1 MAAWTALAAMTAPA
15 ASPQFTPGPGSH
27 YATDAFPSFDDEKGI
42 LERVKKEPG
51 FFAWFSS
58 PAEDNPAAQL
68 ALARSLVA
76 GDSLRAARKAYDALV
91 TYWPLSPEAP
101 VAQRELAD
109 LYAEQLDMPEEA
121 YREYKYLTDF
131 YAAECEYDTVV
142 RRMYDMAC
150 EMRERGKNILFIN
163 FSNSTDAR
171 RAFEGVVSRAPG
183 AVYAPDALR
192 AVAELR
198 AQDGSG
204 DAAVAAYECLR
215 NLYPGSAAAS
225 AALSGEV
232 RQRMQLL
239 EAHGY
244 NRARCLDSLNFFK
257 LAQSE
262 AKDEALREEIA
273 AAIKRTSAV
282 IEAEALAAA
291 RFYDT
296 PRRAKAAAIGAYQM
310 FLREYP
316 TSELA
321 PIARARIAELKGAV
335 Q

>member
-1 MAAWTALAAMTAPA
+1 MAVCAGLAALSAPA

-51 FFAWFSS
+51 FFSWFGS

-68 ALARSLVA
+68 SLARTLA
-76 GDSLRAARKAYDALV
+76 ADGSLRGARKAYDALV
-91 TYWPLSPEAP
+91 TWWPLSTEAP

-109 LYAEQLDMPEEA
+109 LYAELLDMPEEA

-131 YAAECEYDTVV
+131 FAAECEYDTVV

-150 EMRERGKNILFIN
+150 EMRVRGKNILFVN
-163 FSNSTDAR
+163 FSNTTDAR
-171 RAFEGVVSRAPG
+171 RAFEGVVARAPG
-183 AVYAPDALR
+183 ADYAPDALR

-198 AQDGSG
+198 AEDGDG
-204 DAAVAAYECLR
+204 DAAVTAYECLR
-215 NLYPGSAAAS
+215 NLYPGSAAAK
-225 AALSGEV
+225 AALAGEV
-232 RQRMQLL
+232 RERLRLL
-239 EAHGY
+239 DAHGY

-257 LAQSE
+257 AVQPG
-262 AKDEALREEIA
+262 ANDEALRAEID
-273 AAIKRTSAV
+273 AAIRRTSAL
-282 IEAEALAAA
+282 IEAEAFAAA

-296 PRRAKAAAIGAYQM
+296 PRRAKAAAIGAYQV

-316 TSELA
+316 ASELA
-321 PIARARIAELKGAV
+321 PQARARIAELKGVV